1 MFKEE
6 GEGNN
11 KTIGK
16 YTKPLND
23 IMNITFVI
31 RNFLYW
37 VENDLF
43 FVILMIFSRVQFGFW
58 REFRNGN
65 VFYSIDWNNNLY
77 FWHSEIILIIPWE
90 LE

>member
-1 MFKEE
+1 MLLKAKSYDISMFKEE

-31 RNFLYW
+31 RNFLHW

-43 FVILMIFSRVQFGFW
+43 FAILMIFSRVQFGFW

-65 VFYSIDWNNNLY
+65 VFYSIG
-77 FWHSEIILIIPWE
+77 IIIYISGIQK
-90 LE
+90 